1 MEEKAE
7 AEYLMRELI
16 KRMKT
21 QKAVAAKLGQTTQAF
36 NYSLHHAQSVPL
48 KRILAMRV
56 LLNELLNKE
65 ASPTL
70 IPTPLIESTR
80 LKLELSDLDKK
91 HILTHFKAVHGFLLT
106 NDRKNPS
113 LKLVNTAIYCDSHLL
128 EAEKNTRLPL
138 RTAFMGLLACSDKNG
153 QFYWEPEHLKSTIFP
168 YVPINFSQ
176 LLDSLCTCGFVQKKQ
191 IAGRLFG
198 YIPLK
203 NKFVYES

>member
-80 LKLELSDLDKK
+80 LRLELSGADKK
-91 HILTHFKAVHGFLLT
+91 HILTHFKAVHGFLLA
-106 NDRKNPS
+106 NNSKNPSS
-113 LKLVNTAIYCDSHLL
+113 LKLVNTAIYCDSNLL
-128 EAEKNTRLPL
+128 EAEKHTR
-138 RTAFMGLLACSDKNG
+138 RTVTYR
-153 QFYWEPEHLKSTIFP
+153 FY
-168 YVPINFSQ
+168 
-176 LLDSLCTCGFVQKKQ
+176 
-191 IAGRLFG
+191 R
-198 YIPLK
+198 
-203 NKFVYES
+203 FVYENESKQKIKKH